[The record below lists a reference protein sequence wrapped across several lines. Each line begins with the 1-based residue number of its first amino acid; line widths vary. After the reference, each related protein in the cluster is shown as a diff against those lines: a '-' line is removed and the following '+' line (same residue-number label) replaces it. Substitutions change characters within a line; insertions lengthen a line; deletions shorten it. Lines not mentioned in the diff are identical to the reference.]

1 MNEVWPGKD
10 GWMKKKPMGLK
21 ISTSERAYSKER
33 LDKMIND
40 NLSPDREV
48 SLAKGLPIDILHDF
62 KIHYK
67 GKYRIRYRGKSD
79 ISKRYFREPNHC
91 IQEFAKS
98 FAIYPNDL
106 VFPGYPK
113 NVVYEGAT
121 PGPGSESESD
131 NTILGRLERTLE
143 DILEERK

>member
-40 NLSPDREV
+40 NLSPNNEV

-62 KIHYK
+62 KIHFK
-67 GKYRIRYRGKSD
+67 GKFRIRYRGKSD

-91 IQEFAKS
+91 LQEFAKS
-98 FAIYPNDL
+98 FAIYPNDFAYQG
-106 VFPGYPK
+106 VI
-113 NVVYEGAT
+113 T
-121 PGPGSESESD
+121 PGPCSGFEKD
-131 NTILGRLERTLE
+131 DTILGRLERTLE
-143 DILEERK
+143 NILEERK